1 VGIFGEAGAGFPV
14 DIATHRSRIIAFG
27 YRVHRWRRLMTDDIH
42 SPARQGSRTVE
53 IAGRNALA
61 QDERGRVFGD
71 FYYRAMKV
79 SWPKFFAST
88 AVVFLTLNS
97 CFALAYV
104 MGDNPI
110 ANTRPRSFVDLFFF
124 SVETLATVGFGDMH
138 PQTTYAHVV
147 ATIEIFTGMSFLAV
161 MTGLIFARFSRPR
174 ARLVFARN
182 PVVNRH
188 EGQPT
193 LMIRVA
199 NARANMISDAA
210 AQLWVVRTER
220 SAEGA
225 TFRRF
230 HRLALHRQEN
240 PMFILSWTLL
250 HALEASSPL
259 FGQSAEDLAASEA
272 TLVLILS
279 GLDENAVQ
287 ELRARRSYDSS
298 LIRWGYRYADIL
310 KADDE
315 GRVTINYSKFHEVEP
330 DPDPRTGDVG
340 S

>member
-1 VGIFGEAGAGFPV
+1 MA
-14 DIATHRSRIIAFG
+14 
-27 YRVHRWRRLMTDDIH
+27 DDIPA
-42 SPARQGSRTVE
+42 SARQGLRTVD
-53 IAGRNALA
+53 IVGRNALA
-61 QDERGRVFGD
+61 EDESGRAFGD

-88 AVVFLTLNS
+88 AVAFLALNS

-104 MGDNPI
+104 LGENPI
-110 ANTRPRSFVDLFFF
+110 ANARPRSFVDLFFF

-147 ATIEIFTGMSFLAV
+147 VTIEIFTGMSFLAV

-174 ARLVFARN
+174 ARLVFAHN

-199 NARANMISDAA
+199 NARANMIADAA
-210 AQLWVVRTER
+210 AQLWLVRTER

-250 HALEASSPL
+250 HALEPASPL

-279 GLDENAVQ
+279 GLDESAVQ
-287 ELRARRSYDSS
+287 ELRARRNYHSS
-298 LIRWGYRYADIL
+298 LIRWGYRYVDIL
-310 KADDE
+310 KADDT
-315 GRVTINYSKFHEVEP
+315 GRVTINYSIFHDVVPES
-330 DPDPRTGDVG
+330 DARSGDAA

>member
-1 VGIFGEAGAGFPV
+1 
-14 DIATHRSRIIAFG
+14 
-27 YRVHRWRRLMTDDIH
+27 M
-42 SPARQGSRTVE
+42 
-53 IAGRNALA
+53 
-61 QDERGRVFGD
+61 
-71 FYYRAMKV
+71 
-79 SWPKFFAST
+79 
-88 AVVFLTLNS
+88 
-97 CFALAYV
+97 
-104 MGDNPI
+104 
-110 ANTRPRSFVDLFFF
+110 
-124 SVETLATVGFGDMH
+124 ETLATVGFGDMH

-272 TLVLILS
+272 TLDIVVL
-279 GLDENAVQ
+279 
-287 ELRARRSYDSS
+287 
-298 LIRWGYRYADIL
+298 
-310 KADDE
+310 
-315 GRVTINYSKFHEVEP
+315 P
-330 DPDPRTGDVG
+330 DVG
-340 S
+340 LKKLGRGHPLWSDLSQLGPMVRHFSSERHCGGRGVGSSADGQPPDAPGAWGLGMALLLRYRP

>member
-1 VGIFGEAGAGFPV
+1 
-14 DIATHRSRIIAFG
+14 
-27 YRVHRWRRLMTDDIH
+27 MTDEI
-42 SPARQGSRTVE
+42 PASEPQGFRTVN
-53 IAGRNALA
+53 IAGRSALA
-61 QDERGRVFGD
+61 QDESGRVFGD

-147 ATIEIFTGMSFLAV
+147 ATVEIFTGMSFLAV

-210 AQLWVVRTER
+210 AQLWLVRTER
-220 SAEGA
+220 TAEGA

-230 HRLALHRQEN
+230 HRLTLHRQEN
-240 PMFILSWTLL
+240 PMYILSWTLL
-250 HALEASSPL
+250 HAIEPSSPL
-259 FGQSAEDLAASEA
+259 FGQSAEDLADSEA
-272 TLVLILS
+272 TLVVILS

-298 LIRWGYRYADIL
+298 LIRWGYRYADVL
-310 KADDE
+310 KPHDT
-315 GRVTINYSKFHEVEP
+315 GRVTINYARFHEVEP
-330 DPDPRTGDVG
+330 DRDPRTG
-340 S
+340 SIAS

>member
-1 VGIFGEAGAGFPV
+1 
-14 DIATHRSRIIAFG
+14 
-27 YRVHRWRRLMTDDIH
+27 MTDDTPA
-42 SPARQGSRTVE
+42 PARQGIRTVD
-53 IAGRNALA
+53 IIGRNALVE
-61 QDERGRVFGD
+61 DESGRAFGD

-88 AVVFLTLNS
+88 AVVFLALNS

-147 ATIEIFTGMSFLAV
+147 ATVEIFTGMSFLAV

-174 ARLVFARN
+174 ARLVFAHN

-193 LMIRVA
+193 LMIRAA

-210 AQLWVVRTER
+210 AQLWLVRTER
-220 SAEGA
+220 TAEGA

-230 HRLALHRQEN
+230 HWLALHRQEN

-250 HALEASSPL
+250 HSIEPSSPL
-259 FGQSAEDLAASEA
+259 FGQSAEDLADSEA
-272 TLVLILS
+272 TLVVILS

-287 ELRARRSYDSS
+287 ELRARRSYDAS

-310 KADDE
+310 KADDR
-315 GRVTINYSKFHEVEP
+315 GGATINYSKFHEVVPEG
-330 DPDPRTGDVG
+330 DPGTG
-340 S
+340 SIAS